1 MNYKETLDFLYRRL
15 PMFQNLGKVAYKK
28 DLTNTIKLLDYLGN
42 PHLGKQ
48 WIHVGGTNGKGS
60 VSSTLA
66 SIFIENGYSTGLYTS
81 PHLVDFR
88 ERIQTNGQLID
99 KDFVVEFTQKVLPI
113 LEEIQ
118 PSFFELTVAMA
129 FEYFKFKE
137 INIGIIEVGLG
148 GRLDS
153 TNVITPILSAITN
166 VSWDHMDML
175 GNTLTKIAF
184 EKGGIIK
191 DSTPIVIGPMHEEAK
206 IELIRQ
212 ATIRN
217 SILLDASLTEVPESW
232 TEQFSL
238 KGIYQREN
246 LKTIFTIYQYLQA
259 KFNLNLDKSEQGL
272 SRIKENSGLRGR
284 WEVFSD
290 KPYIV
295 ADTAHNYPGVEQT
308 MIQLQELGF
317 SGDLHIVWGMVSDK
331 DRSKIL
337 SLLPQN
343 AKYYFCKPSVIRG
356 LNAKDLAEDAMHFGL
371 QGLVFETV
379 SDAILAAKSQL
390 STEDALYIGGS
401 TFVVADA
408 LLVFE

>member
-99 KDFVVEFTQKVLPI
+99 KDFVVEFTKKVLPI

-337 SLLPQN
+337 SLLPKN

-371 QGLVFETV
+371 QGLVFV
-379 SDAILAAKSQL
+379 RQL
-390 STEDALYIGGS
+390 RFSS
-401 TFVVADA
+401 
-408 LLVFE
+408 

>member
-99 KDFVVEFTQKVLPI
+99 KDFVVEFTKKVLPI

-337 SLLPQN
+337 SLLPKN

-371 QGLVFETV
+371 QGLVFDTV

-390 STEDALYIGGS
+390 SYEDALYIGGS

-408 LLVFE
+408 LLVLE

>member
-99 KDFVVEFTQKVLPI
+99 KDFVVEFTKKVLPI

-246 LKTIFTIYQYLQA
+246 LKTIFTIYQYLQP

-331 DRSKIL
+331 DRNKIL
-337 SLLPQN
+337 SLLPKN

-371 QGLVFETV
+371 QGLVFDTV

-408 LLVFE
+408 LLVLE

>member
-246 LKTIFTIYQYLQA
+246 LKTIFTIYQYLQP

-308 MIQLQELGF
+308 
-317 SGDLHIVWGMVSDK
+317 
-331 DRSKIL
+331 
-337 SLLPQN
+337 
-343 AKYYFCKPSVIRG
+343 
-356 LNAKDLAEDAMHFGL
+356 
-371 QGLVFETV
+371 
-379 SDAILAAKSQL
+379 
-390 STEDALYIGGS
+390 
-401 TFVVADA
+401 
-408 LLVFE
+408 

>member
-113 LEEIQ
+113 LDEIQ

-129 FEYFKFKE
+129 FEYFKFK
-137 INIGIIEVGLG
+137 NTDIGIIEVGLG

-191 DSTPIVIGPMHEEAK
+191 DYTPIVLGPMHEEAK

-212 ATIRN
+212 STIRN
-217 SILLDASLTEVPESW
+217 SIMLDASLTEVPEAW

-246 LKTIFTIYQYLQA
+246 LKTIFTIYQYLQP

-272 SRIKENSGLRGR
+272 IKIKENSGLRGR

-408 LLVFE
+408 LLVLE

>member
-81 PHLVDFR
+81 PHLLDFR

-99 KDFVVEFTQKVLPI
+99 KDFVVEFTKKVLPI

-217 SILLDASLTEVPESW
+217 SILLDASITEVPESW

-246 LKTIFTIYQYLQA
+246 LKTIFTIYQYLQP

-331 DRSKIL
+331 DRNKIL
-337 SLLPQN
+337 SLLPKN

-371 QGLVFETV
+371 QGLVFDTV

-390 STEDALYIGGS
+390 SSEDALYIGGS

-408 LLVFE
+408 LLVLE

>member
-217 SILLDASLTEVPESW
+217 TILLDASLTEVPEAW

-246 LKTIFTIYQYLQA
+246 LKTIFTIYQYLQP
-259 KFNLNLDKSEQGL
+259 KFNLNLNKSEQGL

-295 ADTAHNYPGVEQT
+295 ADTAHNFPGVEQT
-308 MIQLQELGF
+308 MIQLQELSF

-337 SLLPQN
+337 ALLPKN

-371 QGLVFETV
+371 QGLVFDTV

-390 STEDALYIGGS
+390 SSEDALYIGGS

-408 LLVFE
+408 LLVLE

>member
-99 KDFVVEFTQKVLPI
+99 KDFVVEFTKKVLPI

-246 LKTIFTIYQYLQA
+246 LKTIFTIYQYLQP

-317 SGDLHIVWGMVSDK
+317 SGNLHIVWGMVSDK

-337 SLLPQN
+337 SLLPKN

-371 QGLVFETV
+371 QGLVFDTV

-390 STEDALYIGGS
+390 SSEDALYIGGS

-408 LLVFE
+408 LLVLE

>member
-1 MNYKETLDFLYRRL
+1 
-15 PMFQNLGKVAYKK
+15 
-28 DLTNTIKLLDYLGN
+28 
-42 PHLGKQ
+42 
-48 WIHVGGTNGKGS
+48 
-60 VSSTLA
+60 
-66 SIFIENGYSTGLYTS
+66 
-81 PHLVDFR
+81 
-88 ERIQTNGQLID
+88 
-99 KDFVVEFTQKVLPI
+99 
-113 LEEIQ
+113 
-118 PSFFELTVAMA
+118 
-129 FEYFKFKE
+129 
-137 INIGIIEVGLG
+137 
-148 GRLDS
+148 
-153 TNVITPILSAITN
+153 
-166 VSWDHMDML
+166 MDML

-246 LKTIFTIYQYLQA
+246 LKTIFTIYQYLQP

-331 DRSKIL
+331 DRNKIL
-337 SLLPQN
+337 SLLPKN

-371 QGLVFETV
+371 QGLVFDTV

-390 STEDALYIGGS
+390 SSEDALYIGGS

-408 LLVFE
+408 LLELE